1 MLDRLRKNLA
11 DRNGRD
17 LAKHYTSIRNYSRV
31 GLDIEIQHEF
41 DLRTAGI
48 LSSDELRAIED
59 ESWLARS
66 DNISVGR
73 AAEIAEELVTLQS
86 AIDLIPNMIQHHV
99 FNQKV
104 VKIVRDQA
112 TKIIDQ
118 IDLLIDEFD
127 E

>member
-1 MLDRLRKNLA
+1 MDNHQCWI
-11 DRNGRD
+11 DW
-17 LAKHYTSIRNYSRV
+17 V

-41 DLRTAGI
+41 DLRTAGM

-59 ESWLARS
+59 ESW
-66 DNISVGR
+66 R
-73 AAEIAEELVTLQS
+73 AAEIAEELVTRQS
-86 AIDLIPNMIQHHV
+86 ARDLIPSMIQHHV

-104 VKIVRDQA
+104 IKIVRDQA